1 MVRLSLG
8 QLGKVWRHE
17 RSKMV
22 EKDCLQQKLK
32 IFEHSNISK
41 GENICIF
48 CKIVKGEIKSEVVME
63 DDNFLVIKDI
73 NPQVKGHSLLI
84 PKGHYKTII
93 DMPSTL
99 SIDFMSALKE
109 ATIKLMKENNSDSFN
124 LAVIGEDV
132 DHAHIHILPRR
143 KNDGYKGLF
152 N

>member
-22 EKDCLQQKLK
+22 EKDCL
-32 IFEHSNISK
+32 
-41 GENICIF
+41 F